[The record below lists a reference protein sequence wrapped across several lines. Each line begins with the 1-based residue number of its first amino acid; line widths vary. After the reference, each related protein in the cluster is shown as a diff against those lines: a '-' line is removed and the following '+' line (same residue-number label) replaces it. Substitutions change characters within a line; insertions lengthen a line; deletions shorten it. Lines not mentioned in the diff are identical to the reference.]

1 MTPVEIEV
9 ILKFWYAGEPH
20 KEVWSMYQRRFI
32 QALVHSGH
40 LVDTGCGVIEANRE
54 ALKPIVDALC
64 AVPLSR
70 TTWVLPE
77 PDPQPEE
84 PLREDE
90 ESDLLFTGV
99 YPQEVKEAAYKLDPE
114 CWVSYSGKPRHHKR
128 VMEVRRWAS
137 LRQAFSDHWRR
148 KHS

>member
-1 MTPVEIEV
+1 MTPVQIEV
-9 ILKFWYAGEPH
+9 ILKFWYLPH
-20 KEVWSMYQRRFI
+20 ADRERWSPAQKEFI
-32 QALVHSGH
+32 GSLIRSGH
-40 LVDTGCGVIEANRE
+40 LVDTVCGEVMANRE
-54 ALKPIVDALC
+54 ALEPIVDALC

-70 TTWVLPE
+70 AAWVIPE
-77 PDPQPEE
+77 PDPQLEQ

-114 CWVSYSGKPRHHKR
+114 CWVSYSGQTRHYKR
-128 VMEVRRWAS
+128 VMEGRRQAS
-137 LRQAFSDHWRR
+137 LRRAFSDHWRK